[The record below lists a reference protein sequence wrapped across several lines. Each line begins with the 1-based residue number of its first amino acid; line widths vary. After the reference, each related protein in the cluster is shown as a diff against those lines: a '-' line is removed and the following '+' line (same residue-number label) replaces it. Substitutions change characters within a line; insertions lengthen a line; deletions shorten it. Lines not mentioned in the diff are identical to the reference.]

1 MGIMDQTCN
10 TSEKSTNSRCKLRRS
25 KSDNR
30 MKERNEYL
38 PEDRSRS
45 RSSSASRHTSTNSV
59 SSCSEVVSARGRGGS
74 FTSAAMDALQSS
86 EAFASTAHSMHSS
99 NGSKRDMD
107 MVLVRADSL
116 TSIGS
121 DNSDSGFRLE
131 TRTHDA
137 NNSLRGDNAAKL
149 LSTIAGLKVR
159 SVPIFFLLLT
169 ALLSVP
175 NRFSFFSYP
184 FFFLLLPALLSTPT
198 RSSFFSYPLCYLLLP
213 ALLSIPTRSSFYSYP
228 LCYLL
233 LTALLSIP
241 TRSAIYSYPLL
252 LIYLSSLSSFFVL
265 SIATTCVCA
274 LLYSQTYLTPL
285 PMRSVSFVT

>member
-1 MGIMDQTCN
+1 
-10 TSEKSTNSRCKLRRS
+10 
-25 KSDNR
+25 
-30 MKERNEYL
+30 
-38 PEDRSRS
+38 
-45 RSSSASRHTSTNSV
+45 
-59 SSCSEVVSARGRGGS
+59 
-74 FTSAAMDALQSS
+74 
-86 EAFASTAHSMHSS
+86 
-99 NGSKRDMD
+99 MD

-175 NRFSFFSYP
+175 NRSS

>member
-45 RSSSASRHTSTNSV
+45 RSSSTSRHTSTNSV

-86 EAFASTAHSMHSS
+86 ETFASTAHSMHSS

-149 LSTIAGLKVR
+149 LSTIAGLKV
-159 SVPIFFLLLT
+159 
-169 ALLSVP
+169 
-175 NRFSFFSYP
+175 
-184 FFFLLLPALLSTPT
+184 
-198 RSSFFSYPLCYLLLP
+198 PL
-213 ALLSIPTRSSFYSYP
+213 F
-228 LCYLL
+228 
-233 LTALLSIP
+233 
-241 TRSAIYSYPLL
+241 
-252 LIYLSSLSSFFVL
+252 
-265 SIATTCVCA
+265 
-274 LLYSQTYLTPL
+274 
-285 PMRSVSFVT
+285 